1 MDSVTFTS
9 VNVRGSGVTEMTT
22 KSGIHGAGSELLETL
37 MKRGWLGIVTR
48 SVSVV
53 VMDGSCLVGATG
65 SLIRAGSLVGL
76 TLGLVRLTL
85 GLVRLTS
92 GLVRALGSLV
102 GVTLGIGMSGLT
114 KRVTTATVAVT
125 GESSRLLVVFSCNSL
140 EVFSSEGLRV
150 GAVLRGESTLDS

>member
-65 SLIRAGSLVGL
+65 SLIRARSLKIG
-76 TLGLVRLTL
+76 
-85 GLVRLTS
+85 
-92 GLVRALGSLV
+92 RAHV
-102 GVTLGIGMSGLT
+102 
-114 KRVTTATVAVT
+114 
-125 GESSRLLVVFSCNSL
+125 
-140 EVFSSEGLRV
+140 
-150 GAVLRGESTLDS
+150 

>member
-1 MDSVTFTS
+1 
-9 VNVRGSGVTEMTT
+9 MTT

>member
-1 MDSVTFTS
+1 VDSVTFTS